1 MVAVI
6 VVAIA
11 CAALFLW
18 LRSSDVF
25 AVKRVT
31 ATATEHVTIEE
42 IYEATAA
49 ARGVSLLR
57 LSTEQIE
64 AELSDLPYARSVE
77 VHRRF
82 PDTLEV
88 ELVECMPVA
97 RVRTGSGQIWSVAED
112 GRVLELADRPNLPLI
127 VAEDEIS
134 PVPGENLPEMLTG
147 ALSLAQLLAT
157 EDLPETLPAL
167 GHIAVSTG
175 GELTILFKDGTEL
188 RLGEPQ
194 ELEQKL
200 TVAASII
207 EQYLRDG
214 RQLPMWTRVCPT
226 DRLSTR
232 NERGIVPAR
241 RNRGTQRVLT
251 NGGPTIIWGMSRV
264 LLPTW
269 HRCKYQVMVE
279 GLAGRLELESC
290 DSMSVEVR
298 GL

>member
-1 MVAVI
+1 MDRRVRARRRTVGRERGRKRATVVAVI
-6 VVAIA
+6 LVVIA

-31 ATATEHVTIEE
+31 ATPTEHVTIEE

-57 LSTEQIE
+57 LSTQQIE

-97 RVRTGSGQIWSVAED
+97 SVRTGSGQIWSVAED
-112 GRVLELADRPNLPLI
+112 GKVLELANRPNLPLI

-134 PVPGENLPEMLTG
+134 PVPGDNLPEILTG
-147 ALSLAQLLAT
+147 ALSLAELVAT

-167 GHIAVSTG
+167 DHIAVSTG
-175 GELTILFKDGTEL
+175 GELTIFFKGGTEL
-188 RLGEPQ
+188 RLGEAQ
-194 ELEQKL
+194 ALEQKL

-214 RQLPMWTRVCPT
+214 RQLHYVDARVP
-226 DRLSTR
+226 
-232 NERGIVPAR
+232 ERPAV
-241 RNRGTQRVLT
+241 NA
-251 NGGPTIIWGMSRV
+251 
-264 LLPTW
+264 
-269 HRCKYQVMVE
+269 E
-279 GLAGRLELESC
+279 
-290 DSMSVEVR
+290 
-298 GL
+298 

>member
-1 MVAVI
+1 MDRRVRARRRTVGRERGRKRAWVVTVI
-6 VVAIA
+6 VVVIA

-25 AVKRVT
+25 AVKRIT
-31 ATATEHVTIEE
+31 ATPTEHVTIEE

-64 AELSDLPYARSVE
+64 AELCALPYACSVE

-88 ELVECMPVA
+88 ELVECTPVA
-97 RVRTGSGQIWSVAED
+97 RVRIRSGQIWSVAED
-112 GRVLELADRPNLPLI
+112 GRVLELANRPNLPLI
-127 VAEDEIS
+127 VAENEID
-134 PVPGENLPEMLTG
+134 PVLGENLPAMLTG
-147 ALSLAQLLAT
+147 ALSLAQLVAT
-157 EDLPETLPAL
+157 EDLFETLPAL
-167 GHIAVSTG
+167 DHIAVSAG
-175 GELTILFKDGTEL
+175 GELTILFKDETEL

-214 RQLPMWTRVCPT
+214 RQLDYVDARVP
-226 DRLSTR
+226 DR
-232 NERGIVPAR
+232 PA
-241 RNRGTQRVLT
+241 V
-251 NGGPTIIWGMSRV
+251 
-264 LLPTW
+264 
-269 HRCKYQVMVE
+269 KAE
-279 GLAGRLELESC
+279 
-290 DSMSVEVR
+290 
-298 GL
+298 

>member
-1 MVAVI
+1 MDRRVRARRRTVGRERGRKRAWVVTVI
-6 VVAIA
+6 VVVIA

-31 ATATEHVTIEE
+31 ATPTEHVTIEE

-57 LSTEQIE
+57 LSTQQIE

-97 RVRTGSGQIWSVAED
+97 SVRIRSGQIWSVAED
-112 GRVLELADRPNLPLI
+112 GRVLELANRPNLPLI
-127 VAEDEIS
+127 VAENEID
-134 PVPGENLPEMLTG
+134 PVPGENLPAMLTG
-147 ALSLAQLLAT
+147 ALSLAQLVAT
-157 EDLPETLPAL
+157 EDPFETLPVL
-167 GHIAVSTG
+167 DHIAVSAG

-214 RQLPMWTRVCPT
+214 RQLDYVDARVP
-226 DRLSTR
+226 DR
-232 NERGIVPAR
+232 PA
-241 RNRGTQRVLT
+241 V
-251 NGGPTIIWGMSRV
+251 
-264 LLPTW
+264 
-269 HRCKYQVMVE
+269 KAE
-279 GLAGRLELESC
+279 
-290 DSMSVEVR
+290 
-298 GL
+298 